1 MTMLAWT
8 SRILFLPRV
17 PAAGDH
23 GHAMAVTS
31 PLYDVV
37 MAVHVLAAVVGFG
50 ALGSTGAYAAALRRD
65 GDPFASRALRRYF
78 TPGPNWAA
86 RTVLLVPFLGGTLL
100 ALGHGRDVG
109 YPWPWIGLAVWT
121 VATGLASAVLWP
133 AEREIQTLLA
143 AGAAGAAGVPGDG
156 DGDGGTT
163 VGAAE
168 VRADLA
174 ERLLSSALR
183 AERAAAAT
191 SLLFVVALVVMV
203 WQP

>member
-8 SRILFLPRV
+8 SRILFPPRV
-17 PAAGDH
+17 PAAGDDRR
-23 GHAMAVTS
+23 AMAVTS

-78 TPGPNWAA
+78 TPGPNWPA
-86 RTVLLVPFLGGTLL
+86 RAVLLVPLLGGTLL

-121 VATGLASAVLWP
+121 AATGLASAVLWP
-133 AEREIQTLLA
+133 AEREIQALLA
-143 AGAAGAAGVPGDG
+143 AGAAGAAGAGDG
-156 DGDGGTT
+156 DAGTT
-163 VGAAE
+163 VGVAE
-168 VRADLA
+168 GRADLV
-174 ERLLSSALR
+174 ERLVSSALR
-183 AERAAAAT
+183 AERAAAVT